1 MLFDH
6 NDTEGPSPM
15 RHTRIVAIAAFL
27 VLGLVGA
34 ACTSNSSG
42 GASGEGTGAAAANAT
57 FDVSL
62 SDQLKIDPAMIDAP
76 ADTPLTFTVS
86 NTGSGPHT
94 FAVQTDSQTYDTGP
108 IDGGA
113 SATLDVPAL
122 AAGTYTTLCT
132 VTGHADAGMKGA
144 LMVAAADAGTT
155 QASGAPDTTGA
166 SPQESHSTMTAQQ
179 MADEHKKGVDAFVAQ
194 LTEGPNT
201 KGFGL
206 QPLKPQMDG
215 NVKVFNMTVTNVK
228 WEIDTGH
235 LVDAMAINDQI
246 PGPLVTVHPGD
257 KVRFFV
263 QNQMD
268 QPFVMHFHGLTVPND
283 MDGVPYVTQDP
294 IMPGESFTYEF
305 TIQDPPG
312 MYVYHSHFNSAEQ
325 VGNGLYGPLIVAPK
339 RGWKS
344 VYGVQPQVETSMFI
358 GDGQLGYNI
367 NGKGFPSTLPIMAKQ
382 GQWVLIHMV
391 NEGELLHPMHLHGF
405 HFQVVGVDGFPL
417 GAQNRYMADTLV
429 IAPGQRYDILVH
441 ADQPGVWAF
450 HCHILNHVE
459 GPDGMFGM
467 VTALIVQ

>member
-1 MLFDH
+1 
-6 NDTEGPSPM
+6 M
-15 RHTRIVAIAAFL
+15 RRTRMAAMAAIL
-27 VLGLVGA
+27 VLGVIGA
-34 ACTSNSSG
+34 ACTSKSSA
-42 GASGEGTGAAAANAT
+42 GAAGEGTAAAASAT
-57 FDVSL
+57 FDVTL
-62 SDQLKIDPAMIDAP
+62 SDQLKIDPDMIDAP
-76 ADTPLTFTVS
+76 SDTPLTFNVT
-86 NTGSGPHT
+86 NSGAGQHS
-94 FAVQTDSQTYDTGP
+94 FAVEANGQTYDTGP
-108 IDGGA
+108 IDG
-113 SATLDVPAL
+113 SKTATLEVPAL
-122 AAGTYTTLCT
+122 PEGTYKTLCT
-132 VTGHADAGMKGA
+132 VPGHADAGMTGT
-144 LMVAAADAGTT
+144 LMVAATGGGTT
-155 QASGAPDTTGA
+155 QASGAATSSGSPDTSGA
-166 SPQESHSTMTAQQ
+166 NATTVHSTMTADE
-179 MADEHKKGVDAFVAQ
+179 MAAEHKKGVDAFVAQ
-194 LTEGPNT
+194 LKDGPNT

-215 NVKVFNMTVTNVK
+215 DVKVFNMTVTNVK

-235 LVDAMAINDQI
+235 VVDAMAINDQI

-268 QPFVMHFHGLTVPND
+268 QPFVMHFHGLTVPNA

-294 IMPGESFTYEF
+294 IMPGESFTYQF

-325 VGNGLYGPLIVAPK
+325 VGNGLYGPLVVAP
-339 RGWKS
+339 RGGWKS
-344 VYGVQPQVETSMFI
+344 VYGVEPQVETSMFI

-367 NGKGFPSTLPIMAKQ
+367 NGKGFPSTLPIMAKK

-405 HFQVVGVDGFPL
+405 HFMVVGEDGFPL
-417 GAQNRYMADTLV
+417 AKQNRYMADTLV
-429 IAPGQRYDILVH
+429 VAPGQRYDILVH

-459 GPDGMFGM
+459 GPNGMFGM

>member
-1 MLFDH
+1 M
-6 NDTEGPSPM
+6 
-15 RHTRIVAIAAFL
+15 
-27 VLGLVGA
+27 
-34 ACTSNSSG
+34 
-42 GASGEGTGAAAANAT
+42 
-57 FDVSL
+57 
-62 SDQLKIDPAMIDAP
+62 
-76 ADTPLTFTVS
+76 
-86 NTGSGPHT
+86 
-94 FAVQTDSQTYDTGP
+94 
-108 IDGGA
+108 
-113 SATLDVPAL
+113 
-122 AAGTYTTLCT
+122 
-132 VTGHADAGMKGA
+132 
-144 LMVAAADAGTT
+144 LMVASTGGGTT
-155 QASGAPDTTGA
+155 QASGSATASDGAADTTGA
-166 SPQESHSTMTAQQ
+166 NPTSTHSTMTAQQ

-194 LTEGPNT
+194 LKDGPNT

-206 QPLKPQMDG
+206 QPLKPVMDG
-215 NVKVFNMTVTNVK
+215 DVKVFNMTVTNVK
-228 WEIDTGH
+228 WEIDPGH
-235 LVDAMAINDQI
+235 LVDAMAINDQV

-268 QPFVMHFHGLTVPND
+268 QPFVLHFHGLTVPNA

-325 VGNGLYGPLIVAPK
+325 VGNGLYGPLVVAP
-339 RGWKS
+339 RGGWKT
-344 VYGVQPQVETSMFI
+344 VYGVEPQVETSMFV

-367 NGKGFPSTLPIMAKQ
+367 NGKGFPSTLPIIAKQ

-417 GAQNRYMADTLV
+417 APQNRYMADTLV
-429 IAPGQRYDILVH
+429 VAPGQRFDILVH

-459 GPDGMFGM
+459 GPNGMFGM